1 MLFIVKY
8 ITKHCIVV
16 HFCQSKH
23 VFIPVTKLLA
33 RWLHQKL
40 NVVQLQK
47 KQHVHEK
54 EMQRQKLQQ
63 EKDLQ
68 DEELLARKL
77 QEKLQDE
84 ELLARKLQEKLQ
96 DEELLARKLQEKLQE
111 DLPHEEG
118 DVNLLSFFSNFVKI
132 TLQYER
138 KLFKRYTQTS
148 ITLKDIYKL
157 MGLRLCKRCNKEF
170 STLTDEIYCSFECA
184 YEKFGKQNSSFK
196 IK

>member
-77 QEKLQDE
+77 QEKDLQDE

-118 DVNLLSFFSNFVKI
+118 DVNLLSFFYSNFVI
-132 TLQYER
+132 VTL
-138 KLFKRYTQTS
+138 
-148 ITLKDIYKL
+148 
-157 MGLRLCKRCNKEF
+157 
-170 STLTDEIYCSFECA
+170 
-184 YEKFGKQNSSFK
+184 
-196 IK
+196 

>member
-1 MLFIVKY
+1 MLFVVKH

-63 EKDLQ
+63 EIKLQQDLDVVHQQKDLQ
-68 DEELLARKL
+68 DEELLAGKL
-77 QEKLQDE
+77 QE
-84 ELLARKLQEKLQ
+84 ELLAGKLQEELQ
-96 DEELLARKLQEKLQE
+96 G

-118 DVNLLSFFSNFVKI
+118 DVNLLSFFYSNFVKI
-132 TLQYER
+132 LYNASVNCSNATH
-138 KLFKRYTQTS
+138 KLV
-148 ITLKDIYKL
+148 LL
-157 MGLRLCKRCNKEF
+157 
-170 STLTDEIYCSFECA
+170 
-184 YEKFGKQNSSFK
+184 
-196 IK
+196 

>member
-1 MLFIVKY
+1 MLFVVKH

-63 EKDLQ
+63 EKKLQQDVHVVHQQKDLQ
-68 DEELLARKL
+68 DEELLAEEL
-77 QEKLQDE
+77 QEELQG
-84 ELLARKLQEKLQ
+84 
-96 DEELLARKLQEKLQE
+96 

-118 DVNLLSFFSNFVKI
+118 DVNLLSFFYSNFVKI
-132 TLQYER
+132 LYNASVNCSNATH
-138 KLFKRYTQTS
+138 KLV
-148 ITLKDIYKL
+148 LL
-157 MGLRLCKRCNKEF
+157 
-170 STLTDEIYCSFECA
+170 
-184 YEKFGKQNSSFK
+184 
-196 IK
+196 

>member
-1 MLFIVKY
+1 MLFVVIH

-157 MGLRLCKRCNKEF
+157 MGLRLFKRCNKEF
-170 STLTDEIYCSFECA
+170 STFTD
-184 YEKFGKQNSSFK
+184 
-196 IK
+196 

>member
-1 MLFIVKY
+1 VLFIIKY

-63 EKDLQ
+63 EKKLQQDVHVVHQLKDLQ
-68 DEELLARKL
+68 DEELLAGKL
-77 QEKLQDE
+77 QE
-84 ELLARKLQEKLQ
+84 ELLAGKLQ
-96 DEELLARKLQEKLQE
+96 EELLAGKLQEELLAGKLQEKLQE
-111 DLPHEEG
+111 DLPQEEG
-118 DVNLLSFFSNFVKI
+118 DVNLLSFF
-132 TLQYER
+132 
-138 KLFKRYTQTS
+138 LFK
-148 ITLKDIYKL
+148 
-157 MGLRLCKRCNKEF
+157 F
-170 STLTDEIYCSFECA
+170 H
-184 YEKFGKQNSSFK
+184 
-196 IK
+196 

>member
-68 DEELLARKL
+68 DEELLAGKL

-84 ELLARKLQEKLQ
+84 ELLAG
-96 DEELLARKLQEKLQE
+96 KLQEKLQE

-132 TLQYER
+132 TLQYEH

-184 YEKFGKQNSSFK
+184 YEKYGKQNSSFK

>member
-1 MLFIVKY
+1 MLFIVKN
-8 ITKHCIVV
+8 IAKHCIVV
-16 HFCQSKH
+16 YFCQCKH

-33 RWLHQKL
+33 QWLHQKL

-54 EMQRQKLQQ
+54 EMQQQKLQQ

-68 DEELLARKL
+68 DEELLAG
-77 QEKLQDE
+77 
-84 ELLARKLQEKLQ
+84 
-96 DEELLARKLQEKLQE
+96 KLQEKLQE

-184 YEKFGKQNSSFK
+184 YEKFGKQSSSFK

>member
-1 MLFIVKY
+1 MLFVVIH

-63 EKDLQ
+63 EKKLQQDLDVVHQQKDLQ
-68 DEELLARKL
+68 DEELLAGKL
-77 QEKLQDE
+77 QE
-84 ELLARKLQEKLQ
+84 ELLAGKLQEELQ
-96 DEELLARKLQEKLQE
+96 G
-111 DLPHEEG
+111 DLPHKEG
-118 DVNLLSFFSNFVKI
+118 DVNLLSFFYSNFVKI
-132 TLQYER
+132 LYNASVNCSNATH
-138 KLFKRYTQTS
+138 KLV
-148 ITLKDIYKL
+148 LL
-157 MGLRLCKRCNKEF
+157 
-170 STLTDEIYCSFECA
+170 
-184 YEKFGKQNSSFK
+184 
-196 IK
+196 

>member
-1 MLFIVKY
+1 MLFVVIH

-63 EKDLQ
+63 EKKLQQDLDVVHQQKDLQ
-68 DEELLARKL
+68 NEELQADEL
-77 QEKLQDE
+77 QEELQADELQE
-84 ELLARKLQEKLQ
+84 ELQR
-96 DEELLARKLQEKLQE
+96 
-111 DLPHEEG
+111 DLPHKEG
-118 DVNLLSFFSNFVKI
+118 DVNLLSFFLFKFRKN
-132 TLQYER
+132 TLQ
-138 KLFKRYTQTS
+138 
-148 ITLKDIYKL
+148 
-157 MGLRLCKRCNKEF
+157 C
-170 STLTDEIYCSFECA
+170 
-184 YEKFGKQNSSFK
+184 
-196 IK
+196 